1 MSDYLATVNWTRGDG
16 DFLAKQHS
24 RAHEWHFDGGAVVAA
39 SASPHIVPTPW
50 SSPENVD
57 PEEAF
62 VASLASCHMLFFL
75 SIAASKNFVVKSY
88 SDSACGRMEKN
99 LQGKLAFTK
108 VFLRPAVEF
117 AKGALA
123 SEAAIM
129 EIYHLAHEKCF
140 IASSAKAEILIEPVI

>member
-1 MSDYLATVNWTRGDG
+1 MSDYFATVNWTSRDEG
-16 DFLAKQHS
+16 FLANQYS

-62 VASLASCHMLFFL
+62 VASLAACHMLFFL
-75 SIAASKNFVVKSY
+75 SIAANKNLVVQSY

-99 LQGKLAFTK
+99 PQGKYAITK

-117 AKGALA
+117 AKGSAA
-123 SEAAIM
+123 SEAEVM
-129 EIYHLAHEKCF
+129 EIHRLAHDKCF
-140 IASSAKAEILIEPVI
+140 IANSVTAEILIETAI

>member
-1 MSDYLATVNWTRGDG
+1 MV
-16 DFLAKQHS
+16 Q
-24 RAHEWHFDGGAVVAA
+24 
-39 SASPHIVPTPW
+39 
-50 SSPENVD
+50 
-57 PEEAF
+57 
-62 VASLASCHMLFFL
+62 
-75 SIAASKNFVVKSY
+75 SY

-129 EIYHLAHEKCF
+129 EIYHLAYEKCF